1 MFKFKPDKQL
11 RATLAI
17 VSSMGGLWLLGV
29 TALALIPTD
38 EGSQGE
44 DRSISYRYQA
54 AGVTYAYQDPTGQ
67 YTVYVR
73 GTQRIATP

>member
-1 MFKFKPDKQL
+1 MFNFKPDKQL

-17 VSSMGGLWLLGV
+17 AGSMAGLWLLGV

-38 EGSQGE
+38 TASQGE
-44 DRSISYRYQA
+44 DKSISYRYQA
-54 AGVTYAYQDPTGQ
+54 TGVTYAYQDPTGQ

-73 GTQRIATP
+73 GAQRIAMP